1 MIFVFLLGPP
11 LVASALGPVAI
22 PQGTNRFASRLKNT
36 SSLTAAAHSISA
48 R

>member
-1 MIFVFLLGPP
+1 MFSQLSMLG
-11 LVASALGPVAI
+11 SSVAI